1 MLQWWQV
8 QLEVVL
14 GLILVEPELV
24 LELVDLMRRSAS
36 LSDRSPFV
44 SLPTT
49 FAQYASPHP
58 LSVWRRLSNE

>member
-1 MLQWWQV
+1 
-8 QLEVVL
+8 L

-49 FAQYASPHP
+49 FAQYASTHP